1 MLVAEQVPSTMKV
14 TPTWGS
20 HPKDLMLLVYG
31 GVLFV
36 LLVFVV
42 LALVRYWSYRLQ
54 HPRKATRGLDLEGL
68 RRQRDAGAIT
78 QEEYEAVRAQIV
90 AAGAA
95 EHRHVSRA
103 DATKAG
109 DNSAEHPIN
118 HRGDRE
124 GTPEGRKP
132 DGQE

>member
-1 MLVAEQVPSTMKV
+1 MLVAEQVPSTLKV

-20 HPKDLMLLVYG
+20 PPKDLMLLVYG
-31 GVLFV
+31 GV

-54 HPRKATRGLDLEGL
+54 HPREGTHGLDLEGL
-68 RRQRDAGAIT
+68 RRQRDAGTIT
-78 QEEYEAVRAQIV
+78 QEEYETVRAQIA

-103 DATKAG
+103 DATEAG

-132 DGQE
+132 DGQG